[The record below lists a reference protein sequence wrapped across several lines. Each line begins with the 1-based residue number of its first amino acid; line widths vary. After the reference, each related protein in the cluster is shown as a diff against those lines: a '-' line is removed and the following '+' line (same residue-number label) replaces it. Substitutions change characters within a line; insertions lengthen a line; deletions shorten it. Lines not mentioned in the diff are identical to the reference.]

1 MIKLNLKYFP
11 EEEIQEYYMVQVMA
25 HILVLRVRMANFW
38 HKKVE
43 KLKDVISKQDEEVIS
58 IFANL
63 EERNALN
70 NRLRDNIHMALEDA
84 KRNYAKYYFLIIQ
97 YSSKKDNKILK
108 MLKYTKLFKIAQEEY
123 KRLTKDW
130 SGVDRAIYG
139 KYIRRVR

>member
-11 EEEIQEYYMVQVMA
+11 EEEIKDYYIVQVIA
-25 HILVLRVRMANFW
+25 HILVLRVKMANFW

-43 KLKDVISKQDEEVIS
+43 KLKDVISKQDEETLA

-63 EERNALN
+63 DERNALN

-84 KRNYAKYYFLIIQ
+84 KKNYARYFYLIVQ
-97 YSSKKDNKILK
+97 YGSKKDHKIIK
-108 MLKYTKLFKIAQEEY
+108 MLKYTKLYKIAQEEY

-130 SGVDRAIYG
+130 SGIDRAIYG
-139 KYIRRVR
+139 SIIRRVR

>member
-11 EEEIQEYYMVQVMA
+11 EEEIQECYMVQVIA
-25 HILVLRVRMANFW
+25 HILVLRVRMASFW
-38 HKKVE
+38 HKKIDEV
-43 KLKDVISKQDEEVIS
+43 KDIISKQDEETIAL
-58 IFANL
+58 FANL
-63 EERNALN
+63 EERNAIN

-84 KRNYAKYYFLIIQ
+84 KKNYARYYFLIIQ
-97 YSSKKDNKILK
+97 YSSKRDNKILK
-108 MLKYTKLFKIAQEEY
+108 MLKYIKLCKIAEEEY

>member
-11 EEEIQEYYMVQVMA
+11 EEEIQEYYMVQVIA
-25 HILVLRVRMANFW
+25 SLLVLRGRMANFW
-38 HKKVE
+38 YKKVE
-43 KLKDVISKQDEEVIS
+43 KLKDIISKQDEETIS
-58 IFANL
+58 LFANL

-84 KRNYAKYYFLIIQ
+84 KKNYARYYFLIIQ
-97 YSSKKDNKILK
+97 YSSKRDNKILK
-108 MLKYTKLFKIAQEEY
+108 MLKYIKLCKIAQEEY

>member
-11 EEEIQEYYMVQVMA
+11 EEEIQEYYMVQVIA
-25 HILVLRVRMANFW
+25 HILVLRVRMASFW
-38 HKKVE
+38 YKKIE
-43 KLKDVISKQDEEVIS
+43 KLKDIISKQDEEVIS

-63 EERNALN
+63 DERNALN
-70 NRLRDNIHMALEDA
+70 NRLRNNIHMSLEDA
-84 KRNYAKYYFLIIQ
+84 KKNYARYYFLIIH
-97 YSSKKDNKILK
+97 YSSKRDNKILK
-108 MLKYTKLFKIAQEEY
+108 MLKYIKLCKIAQEEY

>member
-11 EEEIQEYYMVQVMA
+11 EEEIQEYYMVQVIA
-25 HILVLRVRMANFW
+25 SLLVLRGRMANFW
-38 HKKVE
+38 YNKVE
-43 KLKDVISKQDEEVIS
+43 KLKDVISKQDEETIAL
-58 IFANL
+58 FANL
-63 EERNALN
+63 DERNALN

-84 KRNYAKYYFLIIQ
+84 KKNYARYYFLIIQ
-97 YSSKKDNKILK
+97 YSSKRDNKILK
-108 MLKYTKLFKIAQEEY
+108 MLKYIKLYKIAEEEY

>member
-11 EEEIQEYYMVQVMA
+11 EEEIQEYYMVQVIA
-25 HILVLRVRMANFW
+25 SLLVLRGRMANFW
-38 HKKVE
+38 YKKVE
-43 KLKDVISKQDEEVIS
+43 KLKDVISKQDEETIAL
-58 IFANL
+58 FANL
-63 EERNALN
+63 DERNALN

-84 KRNYAKYYFLIIQ
+84 KKNYARYYFLIIH
-97 YSSKKDNKILK
+97 YSSKKDHKITK
-108 MLKYTKLFKIAQEEY
+108 MLKYIKLCKIAQEEY

>member
-43 KLKDVISKQDEEVIS
+43 KLKDVIGKQDEEVIS

-84 KRNYAKYYFLIIQ
+84 KKNYAKHYFLIMQ
-97 YSSKKDNKILK
+97 YSSKRDQKIIR
-108 MLKYTKLFKIAQEEY
+108 MLKYVKLYKIAQEEY

-139 KYIRRVR
+139 KYIRRVK

>member
-11 EEEIQEYYMVQVMA
+11 EEEIQEYYMVQVIA
-25 HILVLRVRMANFW
+25 FLLLLRGRMANFW
-38 HKKVE
+38 YKKVE
-43 KLKDVISKQDEEVIS
+43 KLKDIISKQDEEVIS

-70 NRLRDNIHMALEDA
+70 NRLRDNIHIALEDA
-84 KRNYAKYYFLIIQ
+84 KKNYARYYFLIIQ
-97 YSSKKDNKILK
+97 YSSKKDDKIIK
-108 MLKYTKLFKIAQEEY
+108 MLKYIKLYKIAQEEY
-123 KRLTKDW
+123 NRLTKDW